1 MEQSHKQQQIERL
14 IASALDDSNEYS
26 ESSVSRCIHI
36 ISMSALLV
44 LVLILWAANA
54 RLDEVSAGTGKVV
67 PSAREQVIQSLEGGI
82 LTELMVQEGSLVEVG
97 EVLARLDATRTE
109 STLGESAARYRAA
122 LASSVRLEAEVS
134 GNDLVFPSQ
143 LEDYPELVAAETRL
157 YQSRRRWLE
166 QSQTGIEQSMS
177 LVRQEQDLTESL
189 LQSGAASN
197 VEVLRLQRQY
207 AELQL
212 KLTELNTQYL
222 VQAREEL
229 AKASAEIVLQTAVL
243 KGRADMLNRLTHRSP
258 VRGIVK
264 DIAVTTIGGV
274 IPPNGQLM
282 QIVPVDDHLLV
293 EARIAPRDIAF
304 IHPGQQALVKI
315 TAYDYAIYG
324 ALKGSVVTISPD
336 TIQDEVKPD
345 QFYYRVFIRTEDDF
359 LENDAAHRFAIVPG
373 MIATVDIKTGNK
385 TVLDYLLKPL
395 NRAREALRER

>member
-14 IASALDDSNEYS
+14 IACALDDSNEYS

-36 ISMSALLV
+36 ISLSALIV

-82 LTELMVQEGSLVEVG
+82 LTELMVQEGSLVEAG
-97 EVLARLDATRTE
+97 QILARLDATRTE
-109 STLGESAARYRAA
+109 SNLGESAARYRAA

-134 GNDLVFPSQ
+134 GNELVFPSE
-143 LEDYPELVAAETRL
+143 LETYPELIAAETRL

-166 QSQTGIEQSMS
+166 QSQAGIEQSMS
-177 LVRQEQDLTESL
+177 LVKQEQELTESL

-229 AKASAEIVLQTAVL
+229 AKASAEIVLQAAVL

-293 EARIAPRDIAF
+293 EARVAPRDIAF